1 MGILTYTAKNG
12 IPRQQTV
19 LGGRNM
25 FPEDIAPYTPV
36 TFSVLQPIPN
46 VQTRSASMTWLPN
59 FTEVRIYG
67 HGDLRINGF

>member
-1 MGILTYTAKNG
+1 
-12 IPRQQTV
+12 
-19 LGGRNM
+19 M